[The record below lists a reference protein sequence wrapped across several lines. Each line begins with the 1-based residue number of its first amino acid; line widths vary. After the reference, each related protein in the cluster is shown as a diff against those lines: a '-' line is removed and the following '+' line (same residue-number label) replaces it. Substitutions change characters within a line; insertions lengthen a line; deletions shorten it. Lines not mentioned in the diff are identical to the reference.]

1 MEFPM
6 LILVPVL
13 WVIWGV
19 VAAVIASN
27 RGGDMAKWLV
37 AGIIF
42 GPFSFPFALFEG
54 GPCPFCMSRISTQ
67 ATVCPKCSRNLPE
80 DRGAPREDRHGSN
93 TAENRKTEA
102 LVAALERLKDRR

>member
-1 MEFPM
+1 M
-6 LILVPVL
+6 LILILVF

-27 RGGDMAKWLV
+27 RGGDVAKWLV
-37 AGIIF
+37 AGVVF

-54 GPCPFCMSRISTQ
+54 SPCPFCTTRISTR
-67 ATVCPKCSRNLPE
+67 ATVCPKCSRSLPE
-80 DRGAPREDRHGSN
+80 ECGVPSGYRRPSDA
-93 TAENRKTEA
+93 AENRKTEA